1 MALDINAIIIAVT
14 CFIIYGIF
22 LFYDLFRKGEKWSY
36 LAYITA
42 TIPTNF
48 LRFAGYNVLA
58 AYLILFILWD
68 ICLLRDLIFVY
79 QKTKEYDD
87 IFLFVLLAVVIQIV
101 YTAIGPNMNPAMKT
115 NTRAWLVFYFPDV
128 YDAGFNINAWVS
140 TGTLLGFRIAA
151 TFMVIFA
158 ILPMLID
165 LRDAEEHISLFALI
179 IIDIL
184 FIVPFLW
191 LAYVWLGGSSLVLT
205 LLFAVVLLI
214 VLLLLTREK

>member
-1 MALDINAIIIAVT
+1 M
-14 CFIIYGIF
+14 
-22 LFYDLFRKGEKWSY
+22 
-36 LAYITA
+36 
-42 TIPTNF
+42 
-48 LRFAGYNVLA
+48 FAGYNVLA
-58 AYLILFILWD
+58 AYLIIFILWD

-87 IFLFVLLAVVIQIV
+87 IFLFLILAVVVQIV
-101 YTAIGPNMNPAMKT
+101 YTAIGPNMSPAMKT

-140 TGTLLGFRIAA
+140 TGTLLGFRLAA

-158 ILPMLID
+158 IIPMLID

-179 IIDIL
+179 LIDIL

-191 LAYVWLGGSSLVLT
+191 LAYIWLGGATLVLT

>member
-1 MALDINAIIIAVT
+1 MALDINSIIISIT
-14 CFIIYGIF
+14 LFIIYGIF

-42 TIPTNF
+42 TIPINF
-48 LRFAGYNVLA
+48 LWFAGYNVLA

-68 ICLLRDLIFVY
+68 ICLLRDLLFVY

-87 IFLFVLLAVVIQIV
+87 IFLFLILAVVVQIV

-191 LAYVWLGGSSLVLT
+191 LAYIWLGGATLVLT

>member
-1 MALDINAIIIAVT
+1 MALDINAIIITAT
-14 CFIIYGIF
+14 LFIIYGIF

-42 TIPTNF
+42 TFPINF
-48 LRFAGYNVLA
+48 LWFAGYTVLG

-68 ICLLRDLIFVY
+68 ICLLRDLLFVY

-87 IFLFVLLAVVIQIV
+87 IALFLILAVVVQVV
-101 YTAIGPNMNPAMKT
+101 YTAIGPNMSPAMKI

-128 YDAGFNINAWVS
+128 YDASFNINAWVS
-140 TGTLLGFRIAA
+140 SGTLLGFRLAA
-151 TFMVIFA
+151 TFMVILA
-158 ILPMLID
+158 IIPMLID
-165 LRDAEEHISLFALI
+165 LRDAEEHISLIALI
-179 IIDIL
+179 FIDIL

-191 LAYVWLGGSSLVLT
+191 LAYIWLGGATLVLT

>member
-42 TIPTNF
+42 TIPANF
-48 LRFAGYNVLA
+48 LWFAGYNVLA

-68 ICLLRDLIFVY
+68 ICLLRDILFVY

-87 IFLFVLLAVVIQIV
+87 IFLFILLAVVVQIV
-101 YTAIGPNMNPAMKT
+101 YTVIGPNMSPEMKT

-128 YDAGFNINAWVS
+128 YDAGFNINSWVS

-151 TFMVIFA
+151 TFMVVFA

-179 IIDIL
+179 IIDVL

-191 LAYVWLGGSSLVLT
+191 LAYIWLGGATLVLT

>member
-48 LRFAGYNVLA
+48 LWFAGYNVLA

-68 ICLLRDLIFVY
+68 ICLLRDLLFVY

-87 IFLFVLLAVVIQIV
+87 IFLFVLLAVVVQIV

-165 LRDAEEHISLFALI
+165 LRDAEEHISLIALI

-184 FIVPFLW
+184 FVVPFLW
-191 LAYVWLGGSSLVLT
+191 LAYIWLGGATLVLT

>member
-1 MALDINAIIIAVT
+1 MALDINAIIIAAT
-14 CFIIYGIF
+14 CFIIFGIF

-48 LRFAGYNVLA
+48 LWFAGYNVLA

-68 ICLLRDLIFVY
+68 ICLLRDLLFVY

-87 IFLFVLLAVVIQIV
+87 IFLFVLLAVVVQIV

-165 LRDAEEHISLFALI
+165 LRDAEEHISLIALI

-184 FIVPFLW
+184 FVVPFLW
-191 LAYVWLGGSSLVLT
+191 LAYIWLGGATLVLT

>member
-1 MALDINAIIIAVT
+1 MALDVNSIIITAT
-14 CFIIYGIF
+14 LFISYGIF
-22 LFYDLFRKGEKWSY
+22 LIYDLFRKGEKWSY

-48 LRFAGYNVLA
+48 LWFAGYDVLA

-68 ICLLRDLIFVY
+68 ICLLRDLLFVY

-87 IFLFVLLAVVIQIV
+87 IFLFLILAVVVQIV

-151 TFMVIFA
+151 TFMVVFA
-158 ILPMLID
+158 IIPMLID

-179 IIDIL
+179 LIDIL

-191 LAYVWLGGSSLVLT
+191 LAYIWLGGATLVLT

-214 VLLLLTREK
+214 VLLLLTRER

>member
-1 MALDINAIIIAVT
+1 MAMDINSIIISAT
-14 CFIIYGIF
+14 LFIVYGIF

-42 TIPTNF
+42 TFPINF
-48 LRFAGYNVLA
+48 LWFAGYSVLG

-68 ICLLRDLIFVY
+68 ICLLRDLLFVY

-87 IFLFVLLAVVIQIV
+87 IFLFVLLAIVVQVV

-128 YDAGFNINAWVS
+128 YDANFNINAWVS
-140 TGTLLGFRIAA
+140 IPTLLGFRIAA

-179 IIDIL
+179 LIDIL

-191 LAYVWLGGSSLVLT
+191 LAYIWLGGATLVLT